1 MENKKEIVILSGG
14 GHKGI
19 VKLQGD
25 LKSNKTV
32 KGSCN
37 LDFRPTNAYLYLVG
51 DNVAKIA
58 LYDINTA
65 FEVPFCAKN
74 EFGCAVRSSAITM
87 LGGGISNGSILNKID
102 EYNKNAN
109 SPMNKNMNGSST
121 PDSSPIPPSKQTVKP
136 LTIKDV
142 TELDEWSKYDGNN
155 FYYAVKPQL
164 DELFICYPE
173 EPTLAN
179 AVENSKWIRVESA
192 DDCYVVGILFDDGEP
207 SLLCYGV
214 PAKANTQPPSELD
227 GACVWL
233 PVSEQDGYFVIYQ
246 SAHTGEIIKTL

>member
-25 LKSNKTV
+25 LKGNGMV

-37 LDFRPTNAYLYLVG
+37 LDFRPTNGYLYLVG
-51 DNVAKIA
+51 DNVAKLA
-58 LYDINTA
+58 LYDINTT
-65 FEVPFCAKN
+65 FEVSFCAKS
-74 EFGCAVRSSAITM
+74 EFGCAVCSSAITM
-87 LGGGISNGSILNKID
+87 FGGGISNGSILSKID
-102 EYNKNAN
+102 EYNKALSKPNMPKKPAKIN
-109 SPMNKNMNGSST
+109 SVDDASATSAKTS
-121 PDSSPIPPSKQTVKP
+121 KP

-142 TELDEWSKYDGNN
+142 SELDEWTKYDGNN

-173 EPTLAN
+173 ESALAN

-214 PAKANTQPPSELD
+214 PAKANMQPPSELD

-233 PVSEQDGYFVIYQ
+233 PISNQDGYFVIYQ
-246 SAHTGEIIKTL
+246 SAHTGEIIKA

>member
-19 VKLQGD
+19 VKLQGN
-25 LKSNKTV
+25 LMSGETI

-37 LDFRPTNAYLYLVG
+37 LDFRPTNAHLYLIG
-51 DNVAKIA
+51 DNIAKVA
-58 LYDINTA
+58 LNDTNTT
-65 FEVPFCAKN
+65 FEVPFRANN

-87 LGGGISNGSILNKID
+87 FGGGISNGSILNKIE
-102 EYNKNAN
+102 EYNKA
-109 SPMNKNMNGSST
+109 SNKLNTPKKSAKIST
-121 PDSSPIPPSKQTVKP
+121 TDAPQDTKTSKP

-142 TELDEWSKYDGNN
+142 SELDEWTKYDGNN

-164 DELFICYPE
+164 DELFVCYPE
-173 EPTLAN
+173 ESTLAN
-179 AVENSKWIRVESA
+179 AIASSKWVRVQSEN
-192 DDCYVVGILFDDGEP
+192 DCYVVGILYDDDEP

-214 PAKANTQPPSELD
+214 PAKANTPPPSELD

-233 PVSEQDGYFVIYQ
+233 PISDQDGYFVIYQ
-246 SAHTGEIIKTL
+246 SAHTGEIIKN

>member
-25 LKSNKTV
+25 LKSDKMV

-37 LDFRPTNAYLYLVG
+37 LDFRPTNGYLYLVG

-58 LYDINTA
+58 LYDINTT
-65 FEVPFCAKN
+65 FEVPFCAKS

-87 LGGGISNGSILNKID
+87 LGGGISNGSILNRID
-102 EYNKNAN
+102 SYNKSAN
-109 SPMNKNMNGSST
+109 SLMQKNTDGSST
-121 PDSSPIPPSKQTVKP
+121 PNISPILPAEQSAKP

-173 EPTLAN
+173 ETALTNTVA
-179 AVENSKWIRVESA
+179 NSKWVRVQSEH
-192 DDCYVVGILFDDGEP
+192 DCYVVGILYDNDEP

-214 PAKANTQPPSELD
+214 PAKANTPPPSELD

-233 PVSEQDGYFVIYQ
+233 PISDQDGYFVIYQ
-246 SAHTGEIIKTL
+246 SARTGEIIKA

>member
-25 LKSNKTV
+25 LKSDKMV

-37 LDFRPTNAYLYLVG
+37 LDFRPTNGYLYLVG

-58 LYDINTA
+58 LYDINST
-65 FEVPFCAKN
+65 FEVPFCAKS

-87 LGGGISNGSILNKID
+87 LGGGISNGSILNRID
-102 EYNKNAN
+102 AYNKSAN
-109 SPMNKNMNGSST
+109 SLMQKNTDGSNT
-121 PDSSPIPPSKQTVKP
+121 PNISPILPAKQSVKP

-142 TELDEWSKYDGNN
+142 SELDEWSKYDGNN

-173 EPTLAN
+173 EPALAN
-179 AVENSKWIRVESA
+179 AVENSKWIRVQSEQ
-192 DDCYVVGILFDDGEP
+192 DCYVVGILYDNDEP

-214 PAKANTQPPSELD
+214 PAKANMQPPSELD
-227 GACVWL
+227 GVCVWL
-233 PVSEQDGYFVIYQ
+233 PISKQDGYFVIYQ
-246 SAHTGEIIKTL
+246 SAHTGEIIKA